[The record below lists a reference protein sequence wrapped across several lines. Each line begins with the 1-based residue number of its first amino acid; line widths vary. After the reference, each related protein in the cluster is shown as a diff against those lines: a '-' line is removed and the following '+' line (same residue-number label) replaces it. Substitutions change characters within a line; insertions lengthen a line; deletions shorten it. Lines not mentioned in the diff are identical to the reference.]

1 MDTPLRLAACALL
14 CALATP
20 LRAQTTLDRTP
31 SLSGGW
37 IGLPGSLQVTT
48 PFRFSGT
55 DQPNLDVFVVPS
67 LQLGLGLPHD
77 ALVGA
82 QYAPQSQ
89 VVAGGESE
97 WEVFGRWRPVS
108 QARRARADVT
118 LQAGYNGAAGSVD
131 GELTAARWMGPLR
144 VMGAAR
150 VFSDAFGSGD
160 ARGALAGGAVFRPL
174 PRSLPIAL
182 AGDAAVLLDRDD
194 GEDVA
199 WSAGVQVGIPYTVNT
214 LSLFATNTGSG
225 TLQGVTRG
233 GGRTRWGLELT
244 LPIPLGAFV
253 GWYPSRAEAAA
264 GVEPNPDAGPRAAYV
279 LIYRYAYMDDRYSP
293 TVSRTLQ
300 FINADSVVHTVT
312 ADDGSWSSGP
322 IRPGERWSANFVE
335 PGTYTYH
342 CGPHPF
348 MRGSV
353 TVRPREGGDLDDER

>member
-1 MDTPLRLAACALL
+1 MRILSPTAACVLA

-20 LRAQTTLDRTP
+20 LHAQTTLDRTP

-48 PFRFSGT
+48 PFRFGGT
-55 DQPNLDVFVVPS
+55 DRPGMDVFVVPGI
-67 LQLGLGLPHD
+67 QLGLGLPHD
-77 ALVGA
+77 ALIGA

-89 VVAGGESE
+89 VAGGGRSE
-97 WEVFGRWRPVS
+97 WEVFGRWRPLS
-108 QARRARADVT
+108 QPRGARADVS

-144 VMGAAR
+144 VIGAAR
-150 VFSDAFGSGD
+150 DFSDAFGSGE
-160 ARGALAGGAVFRPL
+160 ARGALAAGAVFYPA
-174 PRSLPIAL
+174 PRRMPVAL
-182 AGDAAVLLDRDD
+182 AGDAAMLLDADD

-199 WSAGVQVGIPYTVNT
+199 WSAGVQIGIPYTVNT

-244 LPIPLGAFV
+244 LPIPLGAFT

-264 GVEPNPDAGPRAAYV
+264 TVQPNPDAGPRAAYV
-279 LIYRYAYMDDRYSP
+279 LIHRYAFMDDRY
-293 TVSRTLQ
+293 TAGVSRTLQ

-322 IRPGERWSANFVE
+322 IQPGERWSANFTE

-348 MRGSV
+348 MKGSV
-353 TVRPREGGDLDDER
+353 IIRPRPPMDDDDR